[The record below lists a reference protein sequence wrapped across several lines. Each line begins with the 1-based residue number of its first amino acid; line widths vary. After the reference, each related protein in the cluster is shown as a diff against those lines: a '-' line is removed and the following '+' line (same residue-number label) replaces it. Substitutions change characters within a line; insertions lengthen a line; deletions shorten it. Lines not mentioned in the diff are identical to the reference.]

1 MGPSASD
8 LVPAG
13 SVEHVPP
20 TRRSPNFVAFIST
33 GVILGFVI
41 GSAIASRG
49 DDGTTYG
56 HDYSVTSAVLFLGLV
71 GAFVFGLLAAV
82 VAVLLDRRG

>member
-1 MGPSASD
+1 
-8 LVPAG
+8 
-13 SVEHVPP
+13 VPP

-41 GSAIASRG
+41 GSVFAYFGGG
-49 DDGTTYG
+49 DTTEYG
-56 HDYSVTSAVLFLGLV
+56 RTYSETSSVLFLGVL

-82 VAVLLDRRG
+82 LAVLLERRD